1 MEDWITIT
9 NMARSA
15 KLPESTARR
24 YVKLF
29 EDFFPNKK
37 VGRMVLYDKKSEPLL
52 NRISD
57 LFSSG
62 LHRDQVYEEL
72 QKQVPRF
79 IDVVVDDH
87 KPEPGAQSAIAAEIG
102 GKVDEMTGHLKA
114 IADQKHEIAG
124 LRDDYSQLR
133 KELDFIRRRS
143 EIQARLNSN
152 YKQAVLALA
161 KLRKNDLSDIA
172 QAKKNSAENEKAIS
186 DLSQSLESMDQM
198 YRQELDRLYGLIQR
212 LFSLLEEK

>member
-1 MEDWITIT
+1 MDKMEDWVTIT

-37 VGRMVLYDKKSEPLL
+37 VGRMVLYDKKSESLL
-52 NRISD
+52 KTVSS

-62 LHRDQVYEEL
+62 LRREQVYEEL
-72 QKQVPRF
+72 QKQAPRF
-79 IDVVVDDH
+79 IDVVVDDAQ
-87 KPEPGAQSAIAAEIG
+87 PSQDLSGAIS
-102 GKVDEMTGHLKA
+102 GKVDEMATHLKA
-114 IADQKHEIAG
+114 IADQKHELAG

-152 YKQAVLALA
+152 YKQAVMALA
-161 KLRKNDLSDIA
+161 KLRKGDMNHIQRA
-172 QAKKNSAENEKAIS
+172 QKDSKENEKAIAQ
-186 DLSQSLESMDQM
+186 LSHSLESMDQM
-198 YRQELDRLYGLIQR
+198 YRQELDRVYGLIQR
-212 LFSLLEEK
+212 LFSVLEEK